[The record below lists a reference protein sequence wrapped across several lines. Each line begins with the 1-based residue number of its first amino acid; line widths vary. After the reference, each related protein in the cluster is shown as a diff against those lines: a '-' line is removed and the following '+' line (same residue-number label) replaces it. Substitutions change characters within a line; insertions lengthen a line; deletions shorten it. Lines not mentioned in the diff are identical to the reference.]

1 MKHTA
6 LYLRVST
13 EAQADEGYS
22 LAAQAEK
29 LEAYCR
35 MKGID
40 RFTQYV
46 DGGFSGSNLSRP
58 AVTQL
63 IDCIRRGEVERV
75 VVYKLDRLSRS
86 QKDTLYLIEDV
97 FAPHGVDFVSIN
109 ENIDTGTPYGRAM
122 IGILSAFA
130 QLERENIFLRTRM
143 GMVER
148 VRQGYWP
155 GGGKIPFGYDYD
167 AAKGILV
174 PNRDAD
180 TVREIYARYLAGESA
195 GSIARALG
203 LRYEHLVRQIL
214 DRESNTGVIL
224 YKGERYPGRHE
235 PLIDRETWLR
245 AQRRLHRPN
254 RPRAVDGGKLLTG
267 LLVCGHCGAKMRYQ
281 KWGRAGDRLVCYS
294 RDKSKPHL
302 VHDENCPNRG
312 IMAQEVERIVT
323 ADLARLAAQ
332 PDPPSA
338 PAEDEQSCRKALARA
353 ERRLR
358 RLYELYAED
367 EDDTLRDAIARAK
380 QDRDRASEALLAA
393 QQRAG
398 QDAEKED
405 ALGALRTV
413 GARSGTVW
421 TRERSSRLSAPA
433 WTGSCSEMTASK
445 YFTPSRARNA
455 RRSAP
460 DSCFSPLNVHADDH
474 WGNPPLPAR
483 QQHAARLAK
492 PARHGIPCSSG
503 QGSLRARASA
513 RAGYCRA
520 CPGDECAQGGGRF
533 RARRHSRPGLAV

>member
-35 MKGID
+35 MKGIG

-214 DRESNTGVIL
+214 DRESNTGIIL

-254 RPRAVDGGKLLTG
+254 RPRAADGGKLLTG

-281 KWGRAGDRLVCYS
+281 KWGRAGDRLV
-294 RDKSKPHL
+294 
-302 VHDENCPNRG
+302 
-312 IMAQEVERIVT
+312 
-323 ADLARLAAQ
+323 
-332 PDPPSA
+332 
-338 PAEDEQSCRKALARA
+338 EQNCRKALARA
-353 ERRLR
+353 ERKLR

-413 GARSGTVW
+413 GAQWDSLDAREKQSLVRACVDRIVLRNDRIEIFYAIEGA
-421 TRERSSRLSAPA
+421 ERS
-433 WTGSCSEMTASK
+433 E
-445 YFTPSRARNA
+445 
-455 RRSAP
+455 
-460 DSCFSPLNVHADDH
+460 V
-474 WGNPPLPAR
+474 
-483 QQHAARLAK
+483 
-492 PARHGIPCSSG
+492 
-503 QGSLRARASA
+503 
-513 RAGYCRA
+513 RAG
-520 CPGDECAQGGGRF
+520 
-533 RARRHSRPGLAV
+533 